1 MFVTPGVLSMNP
13 EQSYSLLQVIGV
25 GFASLLTISFLLQ
38 KFFTGFKVDKAENS
52 ILNLM
57 HQELERMSEQN
68 TKLSIELGKL
78 QEEVIELNQ
87 QIRNLTTENQ
97 RLHQE
102 IAALTLEIS
111 KLKDLSIIKHKE
123 TTWHDQD

>member
-1 MFVTPGVLSMNP
+1 MNP
-13 EQSYSLLQVIGV
+13 EESYSLLQVIGV
-25 GFASLLTISFLLQ
+25 GFAGLLTISFLLQ
-38 KFFTGFKVDKAENS
+38 KFLTGFKTDKTENS

-68 TKLSIELGKL
+68 TKLSTELGKL

-97 RLHQE
+97 RLHEE
-102 IAALTLEIS
+102 IAALTKEIS

>member
-1 MFVTPGVLSMNP
+1 MQPTESSM
-13 EQSYSLLQVIGV
+13 LLQLIGGGLASV
-25 GFASLLTISFLLQ
+25 FAIVFLLQ
-38 KFFTGFKVDKAENS
+38 KFLTGFKAEKTENS

-68 TKLSIELGKL
+68 TKLSVELGKL

-87 QIRNLTTENQ
+87 QIRNLTAENQ
-97 RLHQE
+97 QLHTE
-102 IAALTLEIS
+102 ISRLTLEIS
-111 KLKDLSIIKHKE
+111 KLKELSVHKYKE

>member
-1 MFVTPGVLSMNP
+1 MDPVETNSVV
-13 EQSYSLLQVIGV
+13 QLLGG
-25 GFASLLTISFLLQ
+25 GFASILVVGFLLQ
-38 KFFTGFKVDKAENS
+38 KFFTGFKKDNTENS
-52 ILNLM
+52 VLTIM

-97 RLHQE
+97 RLNSE
-102 IAALTLEIS
+102 ICSLTKEIV
-111 KLKDLSIIKHKE
+111 KLKELSVAKHKE

>member
-1 MFVTPGVLSMNP
+1 MQLIEPYT
-13 EQSYSLLQVIGV
+13 LLQIMG
-25 GFASLLTISFLLQ
+25 GGLASIFAILFLLQ
-38 KFFTGFKVDKAENS
+38 KFLTGFKTEKTENS

-68 TKLSIELGKL
+68 TKLSVELGKL

-87 QIRNLTTENQ
+87 QIRNLTVENQ
-97 RLHQE
+97 QLHTEITRL
-102 IAALTLEIS
+102 TSEIS
-111 KLKDLSIIKHKE
+111 KLKELSIQKHRE

>member
-1 MFVTPGVLSMNP
+1 MFVTQGVLLMNP
-13 EQSYSLLQVIGV
+13 EESYSILQVIGV

-38 KFFTGFKVDKAENS
+38 KFFNGFKVDKTENS

-97 RLHQE
+97 QLHQE
-102 IAALTLEIS
+102 IAALTLEIT